1 MGGMK
6 KLIMGSAAPLA
17 FAALLAVP
25 GSAMADRIYSMSD
38 LDIINQSA
46 PEFPSAALRSG
57 IDGWVVLE
65 FTVDTNGRVE
75 DVDVADS
82 SSRVFHRNAI
92 RALEQWRFSPV
103 QENGQAVPVRAMV
116 RFTFAGQ

>member
-6 KLIMGSAAPLA
+6 KLIMSAATPLI
-17 FAALLAVP
+17 FAVLATAS
-25 GSAMADRIYSMSD
+25 GSTMADRVYSISD
-38 LDIINQSA
+38 LDIVNQSA

-65 FTVDTNGRVE
+65 FTVDTNGRVG
-75 DVDVADS
+75 DVEVADS

-103 QENGQAVPVRAMV
+103 QENGQSVPVRANV